1 MNQKAERR
9 GHAGNHLSR
18 PVILIAYIHQ
28 QGTSWDQTGL
38 VRVISVT
45 NKSIKGQIISPNG
58 ILSTTQRL
66 ENGRDRN
73 SNPHVM
79 QWVDT

>member
-9 GHAGNHLSR
+9 GHVGNHLSR

-66 ENGRDRN
+66 ENGRVRN